1 MSQPDA
7 MVNRPSHEGKHP
19 KALYILFFTEMW
31 ERFAYYLMVGI
42 LLLYMID
49 TKTGGKGF
57 DERVGADIVG
67 SFIALVYLTPF
78 IGGLIA
84 DRYLGYIK
92 SIFLGG
98 SLMAAGYLGLSIP
111 GDTAM
116 FISLALI
123 IIGNGFFKPNIST
136 LLGNIY
142 NRADLRP
149 LKDNAYNIFYMGIN
163 IGAFVCNFVAAYLR
177 NKYGWGWAFA
187 AAGIGLIIGLIILST
202 SLKNKEIT
210 GANVKKPIQPEDMP
224 LSKIFSYVFLPA
236 IIAAVIGWFIPTKLF
251 GSPLMGTQ
259 ANDAFIFACLPVIA
273 FYVSLWI
280 KAKGQDKRGIG
291 ALLFIFVIAIA
302 FWTIYNQNAT
312 GLTLWAEKH
321 TDRAASPTTAKITSK
336 LYPLQEVTDTPRL
349 VNKVDQFFVDVKDN
363 SKIVRYESE
372 FVYNKQKEND
382 GTEKIKIDTLTY
394 GVTEN
399 GSKIDTASKIVKV
412 MGPDP
417 YFNNVPKDQ
426 WPHGDDLKLTNT
438 ELFQSINPLFIVLLT
453 LFFVPFFG
461 WLRKRGKEPT
471 TASKFGMAMFIS
483 GLSALVM
490 VFAVMSVPSIYTHKA
505 SPIWLWL
512 TYFVF
517 TISEIFLSPM
527 GLSFVSKLAPPRLTA
542 LMMGGWFLSTSI
554 GGKVAGVMTGFW
566 DDFHDKKMFFLI
578 LVVAAFI
585 GGILIYARIKS
596 LNEIVRD
603 KTGSA

>member
-1 MSQPDA
+1 MNQPA
-7 MVNRPSHEGKHP
+7 IAGKHP
-19 KALYILFFTEMW
+19 RALYVLFLTEMW

-42 LLLYMID
+42 LFLYLIGD
-49 TKTGGKGF
+49 TANGGKGF
-57 DERVGADIVG
+57 DTKDAASIAG
-67 SFIALVYLTPF
+67 SFIAIVYLTPF

-98 SLMAAGYLGLSIP
+98 SLMAAGYLGLAIP

-116 FISLALI
+116 FVSLGLI
-123 IIGNGFFKPNIST
+123 IVGNGFFKPNIST

-142 NRADLRP
+142 NREDLKP

-177 NKYGWGWAFA
+177 NKYGWGYAFA
-187 AAGIGLIIGLIILST
+187 AAGIGLIIGLITLST
-202 SLKNKEIT
+202 SLKNVRV
-210 GANVKKPIQPEDMP
+210 GDVKKKTEKEDMS
-224 LSKIFSYVFLPA
+224 LKQILGYVFLPA
-236 IIAAVIGWFIPTKLF
+236 IIAAFIGWVIPTKLF
-251 GSPLMGTQ
+251 GTPIMG
-259 ANDAFIFACLPVIA
+259 NKSDDAFIFACLPIIA
-273 FYVSLWI
+273 FYISLWVR
-280 KAKGQDKRGIG
+280 AKGQDKRSIG
-291 ALLFIFVIAIA
+291 SLLFIFTIAIA
-302 FWTIYNQNAT
+302 FWAIYNQNAT

-321 TDRAASPTTAKITSK
+321 TDREASPTTAKITSM
-336 LYPLQEVTDTPRL
+336 LYPLQQVTDTPRL
-349 VNKVDQFFVDVKDN
+349 VPKLNQYFVPVSDESPVVKLD
-363 SKIVRYESE
+363 SVVSIIK
-372 FVYNKQKEND
+372 
-382 GTEKIKIDTLTY
+382 TEKGVDTNKILYGITANGNKIDT
-394 GVTEN
+394 
-399 GSKIDTASKIVKV
+399 GSKTILV

-426 WPHGDDLKLTNT
+426 WPNGKNVKLTNT

-453 LFFVPFFG
+453 LFFVPFFAY
-461 WLRKRGKEPT
+461 LRKRGKEPS

-490 VFAVMSVPSIYTHKA
+490 VFAVLSVPSIYQHKT
-505 SPIWLWL
+505 SPLWLWG

-527 GLSFVSKLAPPRLTA
+527 GLSFTSKLAPPRLTA

-566 DDFHDKKMFFLI
+566 DDFTDKKMFFLI
-578 LVVAAFI
+578 LVIAAFI
-585 GGILIYARIKS
+585 GGILIYSRIKS
-596 LNEIVRD
+596 LNQIVRE
-603 KTGSA
+603 KTGST

>member
-1 MSQPDA
+1 MT
-7 MVNRPSHEGKHP
+7 ETIKTGKHP
-19 KALYILFFTEMW
+19 KALYVLFFTEMW

-42 LLLYMID
+42 LLLYTID

-98 SLMAAGYLGLSIP
+98 IIMAAGYIGLSFP
-111 GDTAM
+111 GNTAM
-116 FISLALI
+116 FVSLTLI

-142 NRADLRP
+142 NREDLKP

-177 NKYGWGWAFA
+177 NKYGWGWAFG
-187 AAGIGLIIGLIILST
+187 AAGVGLIIGLIVLAAN
-202 SLKNKEIT
+202 LKYVRV
-210 GANVKKPIQPEDMP
+210 GDVKKEAQKEDMSVAQI
-224 LSKIFSYVFLPA
+224 LGYVFLPA
-236 IIAAVIGWFIPTKLF
+236 MIAAAIGWILPLKIF
-251 GSPLMGTQ
+251 GTSLMGTQ
-259 ANDAFIFACLPVIA
+259 ANDAFIFACLPIIA
-273 FYVSLWI
+273 FYISLYV
-280 KAKGQDKRGIG
+280 KAKGQDKKGIG
-291 ALLFIFVIAIA
+291 SLLFIFAIAIA

-321 TDRAASPTTAKITSK
+321 TDRVASETTAKITGA
-336 LYPLQEVTDTPRL
+336 LFPLQTVTDTLRM
-349 VNKVDQFFVDVKDN
+349 VNKVDENFVDLKDANGQPVK
-363 SKIVRYESE
+363 E
-372 FVYNKQKEND
+372 
-382 GTEKIKIDTLTY
+382 
-394 GVTEN
+394 
-399 GSKIDTASKIVKV
+399 

-417 YFNNVPKDQ
+417 YFNNVPKAE
-426 WPHGDDLKLTNT
+426 WPGGKNVKLTNT
-438 ELFQSINPLFIVLLT
+438 ELFQSINPLFIVVLT
-453 LFFVPFFG
+453 LIFVPLFDY
-461 WLRKRGKEPT
+461 LRRKGKEPT

-505 SPIWLWL
+505 SPIWLWG

-517 TISEIFLSPM
+517 TISEIFLSPI
-527 GLSFVSKLAPPRLTA
+527 GLSFVSKLAPARLTA

-554 GGKVAGVMTGFW
+554 GGKIAGVMTGFW
-566 DDFHDKKMFFLI
+566 DDFTDKKMFFLI
-578 LVVAAFI
+578 LVVAAFV
-585 GGILIYARIKS
+585 GGILIYSRLKS
-596 LNEIVRD
+596 LNQIVKD